1 MAATDVPPP
10 PLNRPF
16 LDGAFVSTPWQIWFS
31 ALRDRTGGA
40 GDKVEAAHAA
50 ALAAVPQTTQVVAGG
65 GLQVG
70 GALNQNVPVTLYV
83 ASTTVAM
90 LPVSGLSQGDW
101 AYAQNGRKPGEGAG
115 AGTGVPCFWSGSSW
129 IAVTSGAAVTS

>member
-1 MAATDVPPP
+1 MAATDVSPP

-40 GDKVEAAHAA
+40 ADKVDAAHAA

-70 GALNQNVPVTLYV
+70 GALHQNVPVTLYV

-90 LPVSGLSQGDW
+90 LPASGLAQGDW
-101 AYAQNGRKPGEGAG
+101 AYAQNGRKPGEAAG
-115 AGTGVPCFWSGSSW
+115 AGTGVPCFWSGTSW
-129 IAVTSGAAVTS
+129 IAVTSGQAVIA